1 MQQDRIVRDP
11 ECKKITGLSRTS
23 RWRLE
28 REKRF
33 PCRRRIGK
41 CAVGWSLIELLDF
54 IKDPEG
60 WVKNNKSVA

>member
-11 ECKKITGLSRTS
+11 ECKEITGLSRTS

-33 PCRRRIGK
+33 PARRRVGK
-41 CAVGWSLIELLDF
+41 NAVGWSLIELLDF

-60 WVKNNKSVA
+60 WVERHNTVA

>member
-33 PCRRRIGK
+33 PSRRRIGK
-41 CAVGWSLIELLDF
+41 TAMGWSLIELLDF

-60 WVKNNKSVA
+60 WVERHKTVA